1 MMIPIKRA
9 ETFKRGVRLLLQ
21 AAGLVMGLSLA
32 PSLGFTSSLPDNSV
46 YQVESLWLDQDGRR
60 EKLDVLAGRPT
71 VVSMVYL
78 SCAHTCPLTLA
89 KMRAV
94 ETLAK
99 ARKLKLNYV
108 MISFDPTRDTA
119 EKLATYAKKNEL
131 AAPSWKLITTPNESD
146 LRELGGLLDYKFK
159 RLPDGEFEHSLALL
173 LLSEKGEVLSR
184 IEGMR
189 MKPEELLDALKPHKK
204 K

>member
-1 MMIPIKRA
+1 MAPIKSV
-9 ETFKRGVRLLLQ
+9 ETFKRSTRFLLL
-21 AAGLVMGLSLA
+21 ASGLLIGFNQSPILGLAS
-32 PSLGFTSSLPDNSV
+32 PLPDDSV
-46 YQVESLWLDQDGRR
+46 YQVQSLWLDQEGKK
-60 EKLDVLAGRPT
+60 EKLEVLAGKPT

-119 EKLATYAKKNEL
+119 EKLANYAKKNEL
-131 AAPSWKLITTPNESD
+131 TAPSWKLITTPNESD
-146 LRELGGLLDYKFK
+146 LRELSGLLDYKFK

-189 MKPEELLDALKPHKK
+189 MKPEELLDALKAQRKK
-204 K
+204 